1 MIYLIILIPFLGSIL
16 GSLSVFFIKKVNSKL
31 SKIMY
36 GFSAGVMIAAAIF
49 SLLVPAMDINKFNSK
64 YNNEFFLVLLTTL
77 GLICGFLF
85 MIFMEKVSGKILDKR
100 LINSNS
106 CEMSK
111 ESNRYKRLK
120 RSILLFIAITVH
132 NIPEGIVTGIGL
144 VDTSNLFYAF
154 SLAFGIAI
162 QNIPEGVISS
172 VPFREETG
180 SNLNAFILGTLSGII
195 EPIFGIITLKF
206 VSCFVS
212 ITPFILTFAA
222 GCMIFVVLKELIPN
236 SLYFDGNSN
245 EDNNDCEDNE
255 SNIGMI
261 SFLVGFIVMMILD
274 VVLA

>member
-16 GSLSVFFIKKVNSKL
+16 GSLSVFFIKEVNSKL
-31 SKIMY
+31 SKFMY

-49 SLLVPAMDINKFNSK
+49 SLLVPAMDLNKFNSK
-64 YNNEFFLVLLTTL
+64 YNNEFFLILLTTL

-154 SLAFGIAI
+154 SLALGIAI

-206 VSCFVS
+206 VSCFIS

-236 SLYFDGNSN
+236 CLGF
-245 EDNNDCEDNE
+245 EINNDDNECEDE

>member
-16 GSLSVFFIKKVNSKL
+16 GSLSVFFIKEVNSKL
-31 SKIMY
+31 SKFMY

-49 SLLVPAMDINKFNSK
+49 SLLVPAMDLNKFNSK
-64 YNNEFFLVLLTTL
+64 YNNEFFLILLTTL

-154 SLAFGIAI
+154 SLALGIAI

-206 VSCFVS
+206 VSCFIS